1 MEKLGQA
8 DMDHAERQVVTISQD
23 AFYRELT
30 PLEKEK
36 AAKGLFNFDH
46 PDAFDDAL
54 ILKTMKDILAGKKC
68 EIPVYDYILNS
79 R

>member
-8 DMDHAERQVVTISQD
+8 DVDHTERQVVTISQD
-23 AFYRELT
+23 SFYRELT
-30 PLEKEK
+30 AAEREK
-36 AAKGLFNFDH
+36 AARGLFNFDH
-46 PDAFDDAL
+46 PDAFDDQL